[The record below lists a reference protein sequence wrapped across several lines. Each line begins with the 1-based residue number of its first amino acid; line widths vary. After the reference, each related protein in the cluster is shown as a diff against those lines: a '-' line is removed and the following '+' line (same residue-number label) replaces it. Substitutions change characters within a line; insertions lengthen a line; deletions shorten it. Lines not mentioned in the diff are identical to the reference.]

1 MENEIKNLKSA
12 LWKMALVV
20 AIFLI
25 ACAIQSTEKY

>member
-1 MENEIKNLKSA
+1 MEDEIKDLKSA

-25 ACAIQSTEKY
+25 ACAIQSTEMY